1 MNNIFVT
8 MMYGCGLP
16 ILFPIALVSLVVT
29 YFVEIYMLFYIYRV
43 PPAYDISLHKS
54 KLMTM
59 EYAGVLYFA
68 FGFWQLSNQQLLD
81 RNLHLNQ
88 PQMRASSEVLSH
100 HIWSDYVFGSYSSIM
115 DNLGPALPLYLCT
128 VLLLMRLVVRKPI
141 NQLKAWFPILQKYLS
156 IKGKTTVVEEGNDLY
171 FKTIDKNH
179 ISWSYLE
186 EKRCRELFGYSTMPL
201 KTMENYGKNYTD
213 S

>member
-1 MNNIFVT
+1 MCMTEQQYIDLYAGPTFQIDFRYSRLMNNIFVT

-68 FGFWQLSNQQLLD
+68 FGFWQLSN
-81 RNLHLNQ
+81 
-88 PQMRASSEVLSH
+88 
-100 HIWSDYVFGSYSSIM
+100 
-115 DNLGPALPLYLCT
+115 
-128 VLLLMRLVVRKPI
+128 
-141 NQLKAWFPILQKYLS
+141 
-156 IKGKTTVVEEGNDLY
+156 
-171 FKTIDKNH
+171 
-179 ISWSYLE
+179 
-186 EKRCRELFGYSTMPL
+186 
-201 KTMENYGKNYTD
+201 
-213 S
+213 